1 MLIGYAGNHLDYGGI
16 IELGS
21 VIATLD
27 LSPPGG

>member
-1 MLIGYAGNHLDYGGI
+1 MLIGYAGNHPDYVGE

-27 LSPPGG
+27 VSPPRG